1 LAQKVVVRL
10 IDDLDGSEAD
20 TTVNFSLDGA
30 AYEIDLSDGNAHRLR
45 ETLKTYVEAARKTGR
60 TGKSRQAPAAKGG
73 SPAPKDVRDWAAAN
87 NIVVNARG
95 RLSSDVVEKYL
106 AAH

>member
-1 LAQKVVVRL
+1 MAQKVVVRF

-30 AYEIDLSDGNAHRLR
+30 SYEIDLSDGNAQQLR
-45 ETLKTYVEAARKTGR
+45 ETLKMYVEAARKTGR
-60 TGKSRQAPAAKGG
+60 TGKTRQAAAAKGA
-73 SPAPKDVRDWAAAN
+73 PAPKDVRDWAAEN

>member
-1 LAQKVVVRL
+1 MAQKVVVRL

-20 TTVNFSLDGA
+20 TTVNFSLDGV
-30 AYEIDLSDGNAHRLR
+30 AYEIDLTDGNARQIR
-45 ETLKTYVEAARKTGR
+45 ESLKKYIGGARKTGK
-60 TGKSRQAPAAKGG
+60 TGRIRQPQVTNAG
-73 SPAPKDVRDWAAAN
+73 PAPKDVRDWAAAN
-87 NIVVNARG
+87 GIAVNARG